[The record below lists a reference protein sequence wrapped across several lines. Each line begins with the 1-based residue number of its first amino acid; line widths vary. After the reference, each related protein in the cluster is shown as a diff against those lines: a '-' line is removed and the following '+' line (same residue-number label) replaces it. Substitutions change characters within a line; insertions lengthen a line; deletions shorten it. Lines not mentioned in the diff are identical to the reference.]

1 MISLCWRTK
10 TPRGELFIVGNG
22 KGICVLDFLKELN
35 CEQRQ
40 AATHT
45 AGPLLVLA
53 GAGSGKTRVLTYRV
67 AYLIRAAGVSPENIL
82 AITFTNKAAREMRS
96 RVENVLP
103 LTAQDLWVMTFHA
116 ACLRILRRDIGHL
129 GRDGGFVVY
138 DEDDRRAL
146 VRECL
151 KDTGLDEKQYP
162 PGRIIAG
169 ISRAKNWLVGPGEY
183 ARRADTRY
191 EEVVAKVYSTYQEKL
206 LRFNALDFDDLLGE
220 AVRLFHEC
228 PPVLQRYRRRFRFVL
243 VDEYQDTNHTQY
255 VWVNQLAAEHRNL
268 MVVGDPDQSIF
279 GWRGADIGNILN
291 FERDYP
297 EARVIKLEQNY
308 RSTASILSLADSVIK
323 NNRLRKEKVLRA
335 VKEEGGPAVLFVA
348 PDEVA
353 EAGFVAE
360 TITASRREN
369 GLPYGSNAVLYRTH
383 AQSRVLEEVFLMS
396 GIPYVIFGGLRFYE
410 RKEIKD
416 CLAYLRLITN
426 PADAVGLRRVIN
438 VPPRGIGDA
447 YFGRLLQYAA
457 ETGIPPVEA
466 LLNAERIA
474 GLSKKVRDEMR
485 RLGEVFSRLRQSED
499 PVTGILAAVLADTGY
514 ERHLL
519 AEGTPEAQVRVENI
533 RELLTVTRDFDLEE
547 RGGLP
552 EFLAEVALFTDVDR
566 YEPGADMVALMTVHT
581 VKGLEFP
588 AVFITGMEEGL
599 FPHVRS
605 MDDPTQMEE
614 ERRLCYVGITRAK
627 ERLYL
632 SRCRMRHLYGST
644 SWNPPSRFIA
654 EMPPELLAE
663 EGGVGGPG
671 LFCEENVTDFEPGDR
686 VRHKKWGTGTVL
698 EVDGFGDDM
707 RVIVSFPGAG
717 VKTLLVSYAPLERLA
732 AE

>member
-1 MISLCWRTK
+1 
-10 TPRGELFIVGNG
+10 
-22 KGICVLDFLKELN
+22 
-35 CEQRQ
+35 
-40 AATHT
+40 
-45 AGPLLVLA
+45 
-53 GAGSGKTRVLTYRV
+53 
-67 AYLIRAAGVSPENIL
+67 
-82 AITFTNKAAREMRS
+82 MRS
-96 RVENVLP
+96 RVEKILP
-103 LTAQDLWVMTFHA
+103 RAVQDLWVMTFHA
-116 ACLRILRRDIGHL
+116 ACLRILRREIGHL
-129 GRDGGFVVY
+129 GRDSGFVVY

-151 KDTGLDEKQYP
+151 KDAGLDEKQYP
-162 PGRIIAG
+162 PGKIITG
-169 ISRAKNWLVGPGEY
+169 ISWAKNRLVGPEEY
-183 ARRADTRY
+183 ARSADTRY
-191 EEVVAKVYSTYQEKL
+191 EELVAKVYARYQEKL
-206 LRFNALDFDDLLGE
+206 HRFNALDFDDLLGE
-220 AVRLFHEC
+220 AVRLFKEC

-279 GWRGADIGNILN
+279 GWRGADITNILN

-308 RSTASILSLADSVIK
+308 RSTASILSLADAVIK
-323 NNRLRKEKVLRA
+323 HNRLRKEKVLRA
-335 VKEEGGPAVLFVA
+335 VKEEGSPAVLFVA

-360 TITASRREN
+360 TITAARREK
-369 GLPYGSNAVLYRTH
+369 GRPYGSSAVLYRTH

-426 PADAVGLRRVIN
+426 PADAVGLRRIIN

-457 ETGIPPVEA
+457 DCRIPPAEA
-466 LLNAERIA
+466 LLEAEKIP
-474 GLSKKVRDEMR
+474 GLAKKVRGEMR
-485 RLGEVFSRLRQSED
+485 QLGELFSRLRQSSE
-499 PVTGILAAVLADTGY
+499 PVTGILTAVIADTGY
-514 ERHLL
+514 ERYLL

-533 RELLTVTRDFDLEE
+533 RELLTVTREFDLEE

-566 YEPGADMVALMTVHT
+566 YEPGADAVTLMTIHS

-599 FPHVRS
+599 FPHARS
-605 MDDPTQMEE
+605 MDDPAQMEE
-614 ERRLCYVGITRAK
+614 ERRLCYVGITRAE

-632 SRCRMRHLYGST
+632 TRCKVRHLYGGA
-644 SWNPPSRFIA
+644 SWNPPSRFLA
-654 EMPPELLAE
+654 EMPAELLVE
-663 EGGVGGPG
+663 EDGVGGTG
-671 LFCEENVTDFEPGDR
+671 FFLGENVTEFEPGDR

-698 EVDGFGDDM
+698 EVDGFGEDA
-707 RVIVSFPGAG
+707 RVVVSFPGAG

-732 AE
+732 VE

>member
-1 MISLCWRTK
+1 M
-10 TPRGELFIVGNG
+10 
-22 KGICVLDFLKELN
+22 DFLQELN
-35 CEQRQ
+35 SEQRQ
-40 AATHT
+40 AVTHT
-45 AGPLLVLA
+45 TGPLLVLA

-67 AYLIRAAGVSPENIL
+67 AHLIRAAVVRPDNIL

-96 RVENVLP
+96 RVERVLP
-103 LTAQDLWVMTFHA
+103 HEARDLWMMTFHA
-116 ACLRILRRDIGHL
+116 ACLRILRREIGHL
-129 GRDGGFVVY
+129 GRDSGFVVY

-151 KDTGLDEKQYP
+151 KETGLDEKQYP

-169 ISRAKNWLVGPGEY
+169 ISRAKNWLVGPGEFT
-183 ARRADTRY
+183 RRADTRY
-191 EEVVAKVYSTYQEKL
+191 EELVAKVYSMYQEKL
-206 LRFNALDFDDLLGE
+206 HRFNALDFDDLLGE
-220 AVRLFHEC
+220 AVRLFQEC
-228 PPVLQRYRRRFRFVL
+228 PPVLERYRRRFRFVL

-279 GWRGADIGNILN
+279 GWRGADISNILN

-323 NNRLRKEKVLRA
+323 HNRLRKEKVLRA
-335 VKEEGGPAVLFVA
+335 VKEEGSPAVLFVA

-360 TITASRREN
+360 KIAAARRER
-369 GLPYGSNAVLYRTH
+369 GCPYGSCAVLYRTH
-383 AQSRVLEEVFLMS
+383 AQSRVLEEVFLLS

-416 CLAYLRLITN
+416 CLAYLRLIIN
-426 PADAVGLRRVIN
+426 PADAVGLRRIIN

-457 ETGIPPVEA
+457 EHRLSPAGA
-466 LLNAERIA
+466 LLEADKIP

-485 RLGEVFSRLRQSED
+485 QLGELFSRLRQSED

-533 RELLTVTRDFDLEE
+533 RELLTVTREFDLEE

-552 EFLAEVALFTDVDR
+552 EFLAEVALFTDIDR
-566 YEPGADMVALMTVHT
+566 YEPGADVVTLMTVHS

-599 FPHVRS
+599 FPHARS
-605 MDDPTQMEE
+605 MDDPSQMEE

-627 ERLYL
+627 EQLYL
-632 SRCRMRHLYGST
+632 TRCRTRHLYGGT
-644 SWNPPSRFIA
+644 SWNPPSRFLA
-654 EMPPELLAE
+654 EMPAELLAE
-663 EGGVGGPG
+663 EWGVGGAGP
-671 LFCEENVTDFEPGDR
+671 LFEENATEFEPGDR

-698 EVDGFGDDM
+698 GVDGFGEDA
-707 RVIVSFPGAG
+707 RVVVSFPGAG

-732 AE
+732 VE